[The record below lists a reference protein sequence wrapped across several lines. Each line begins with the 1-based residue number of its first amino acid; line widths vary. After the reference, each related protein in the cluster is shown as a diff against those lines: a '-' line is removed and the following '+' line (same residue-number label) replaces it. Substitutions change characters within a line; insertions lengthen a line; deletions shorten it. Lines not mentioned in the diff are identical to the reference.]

1 MTGINTLV
9 VGVLALGLAC
19 AGTAQ
24 GSGQSAPTC
33 FGMRATIVGAG
44 EITGLRAVWTRSTPR
59 GSARTRRD
67 SRTARAG

>member
-44 EITGLRAVWTRSTPR
+44 EITGTPGR
-59 GSARTRRD
+59 LDALDAARERED
-67 SRTARAG
+67 EARFEDG